1 MTTLHAQPYDISAT
15 GFYFTDL
22 ESYDAAYAANVNDY
36 GQPVEEYE
44 IQLIEAD
51 ATDCAIA
58 EAMKLDQANLAQF
71 FDYIDQAPS
80 EHDVIAFC
88 IAIGDNI
95 ATLRK
100 DTAIDEFTDN
110 MIIYVVSSIKELAE
124 QFIDEGMLGD
134 IPDHLQHYIDVTAYA
149 ADLSD
154 YYTEANVL
162 GLNVFYQAG

>member
-15 GFYFTDL
+15 GFYFTDM

-44 IQLIEAD
+44 IQLAEAD
-51 ATDCAIA
+51 APACAIA
-58 EAMKLDQANLAQF
+58 EVMKLDQANLAQF
-71 FDYIDQAPS
+71 FGYIDPAPD

-95 ATLRK
+95 ATLSK

-124 QFIDEGMLGD
+124 QFIDKGMLGD
-134 IPDHLQHYIDVTAYA
+134 IPDHLQHYIDVDAYA
-149 ADLSD
+149 RDLRHD
-154 YYTEANVL
+154 YNEANVL
-162 GLNVFYQAG
+162 GLNVFYSAG

>member
-58 EAMKLDQANLAQF
+58 WAMQLNQANLAQF
-71 FDYIDQAPS
+71 FGYIDQAPD

-88 IAIGDNI
+88 IALGDNI
-95 ATLRK
+95 ATLSK

-110 MIIYVVSSIKELAE
+110 MIIYRADTMKELAE

-134 IPDHLQHYIDVTAYA
+134 IPDHLQNYIDVEAYA
-149 ADLSD
+149 WDLSHD
-154 YYTEANVL
+154 YTEANVL

>member
-1 MTTLHAQPYDISAT
+1 MTTLHAQPYDVCAT

-134 IPDHLQHYIDVTAYA
+134 IPDHLQHYIDVDAYA
-149 ADLSD
+149 WDLRHD
-154 YYTEANVL
+154 YKEANVL
-162 GLNVFYQAG
+162 GLNVFYKAG

>member
-58 EAMKLDQANLAQF
+58 EAMQLNQANLAQF

-88 IAIGDNI
+88 IALGDNI

-110 MIIYVVSSIKELAE
+110 MIIYRADSMKELAE

-134 IPDHLQHYIDVTAYA
+134 IPDHLQNYIDVDAYA
-149 ADLSD
+149 WDLRHN
-154 YYTEANVL
+154 YTEANVL

>member
-1 MTTLHAQPYDISAT
+1 MTTLYAQAYDIAAT

-22 ESYDAAYAANVNDY
+22 ESFNAGCATNLNDY
-36 GQPVEEYE
+36 GEHVEEYE

-58 EAMKLDQANLAQF
+58 EAMKLNQANLAQF
-71 FDYIDQAPS
+71 FDFIDQAPD

-88 IAIGDNI
+88 IALGDNI

-110 MIIYVVSSIKELAE
+110 MIIYRADTIVQLAE

-149 ADLSD
+149 ADLSYD
-154 YYTEANVL
+154 YTEANVL